1 MALKLPC
8 AALRKA
14 AAHRLV
20 TADTIPSMKLETFFP
35 YRLAVLAEQ
44 VSLATA
50 QVYRERFA
58 LSRDEWRVLA
68 ALAHQGEIRAADVK
82 DRTTLDK
89 MQVSRALARLED
101 QGLVARA
108 PDPDDGRASRVRL
121 LPAGTALY
129 RKIVPMVQAREEY
142 LLSDLTPQ
150 EVEVFAAAID
160 KVEVRARQLTRQG

>member
-1 MALKLPC
+1 MGVFAGW
-8 AALRKA
+8 
-14 AAHRLV
+14 HEVV
-20 TADTIPSMKLETFFP
+20 TRATIQGMELEKFFP

-68 ALAHQGEIRAADVK
+68 ALAHQGEVRTADVK

-89 MQVSRALARLED
+89 MQVSRALARLERD
-101 QGLVARA
+101 GLVARL
-108 PDPDDGRASRVRL
+108 PDPDDGRAWRVRL
-121 LPAGTALY
+121 LPAGMALY

-142 LLSDLTPQ
+142 LLSDLTAQ
-150 EVEVFAAAID
+150 EREVLAGAIE
-160 KVEVRARQLTRQG
+160 KVEARARQLARQG

>member
-1 MALKLPC
+1 
-8 AALRKA
+8 
-14 AAHRLV
+14 
-20 TADTIPSMKLETFFP
+20 MKLETFFP

-58 LSRDEWRVLA
+58 LTRDEWRVLA
-68 ALAHQGEIRAADVK
+68 ALAHQGEVRAADVK

-89 MQVSRALARLED
+89 MQVSRALARLEA
-101 QGLVARA
+101 QGLVDRA

-150 EVEVFAAAID
+150 ERKVFAAAID

>member
-1 MALKLPC
+1 MQ
-8 AALRKA
+8 
-14 AAHRLV
+14 
-20 TADTIPSMKLETFFP
+20 LETFFP

-58 LSRDEWRVLA
+58 LTRDEWRVLA

-89 MQVSRALARLED
+89 MQVSRALARLEA

-121 LPAGTALY
+121 LPAGAALY

-150 EVEVFAAAID
+150 ELEVFAAAID

>member
-1 MALKLPC
+1 
-8 AALRKA
+8 
-14 AAHRLV
+14 
-20 TADTIPSMKLETFFP
+20 MKLETFFP

-58 LSRDEWRVLA
+58 LTRDEWRVLA
-68 ALAHQGEIRAADVK
+68 ALADQGEVRAADVK

-89 MQVSRALARLED
+89 MQVSRALARLEA
-101 QGLVARA
+101 QGLVDRA

-150 EVEVFAAAID
+150 ERKVFAAAID

>member
-1 MALKLPC
+1 
-8 AALRKA
+8 
-14 AAHRLV
+14 
-20 TADTIPSMKLETFFP
+20 MKLETFFP

-58 LSRDEWRVLA
+58 LTRDEWRVLA

-89 MQVSRALARLED
+89 MQVSRALARLEA

-121 LPAGTALY
+121 LPAGAALY

-150 EVEVFAAAID
+150 ELEVFAAAID

>member
-1 MALKLPC
+1 ME
-8 AALRKA
+8 
-14 AAHRLV
+14 
-20 TADTIPSMKLETFFP
+20 LEKFFP

-50 QVYRERFA
+50 QVYRERFS
-58 LSRDEWRVLA
+58 LSRDDWRVLA
-68 ALAHQGEIRAADVK
+68 ALADQGEVRAADVK

-89 MQVSRALARLED
+89 MQVSRALARLEAA
-101 QGLVARA
+101 GVVARA
-108 PDPDDGRASRVRL
+108 ADPNDGRAWRVRL

-150 EVEVFAAAID
+150 ELEVLAGAID
-160 KVEVRARQLTRQG
+160 KVEARARQLTRQG

>member
-1 MALKLPC
+1 MQ
-8 AALRKA
+8 
-14 AAHRLV
+14 
-20 TADTIPSMKLETFFP
+20 LETFFP

-58 LSRDEWRVLA
+58 LTRDEWRVLA

-89 MQVSRALARLED
+89 MQVSRALARLEA
-101 QGLVARA
+101 QGLAARA

-121 LPAGTALY
+121 LPAGNALY

-142 LLSDLTPQ
+142 LLSDLSPQ
-150 EVEVFAAAID
+150 ERDVFAAAID

>member
-1 MALKLPC
+1 
-8 AALRKA
+8 
-14 AAHRLV
+14 
-20 TADTIPSMKLETFFP
+20 
-35 YRLAVLAEQ
+35 VLAEQ

-121 LPAGTALY
+121 LPAGNALY

-150 EVEVFAAAID
+150 ERKVLAAAID

>member
-1 MALKLPC
+1 MKFAF
-8 AALRKA
+8 
-14 AAHRLV
+14 V
-20 TADTIPSMKLETFFP
+20 TALYGADITSGPDHAC
-35 YRLAVLAEQ
+35 RVLAEQ

-89 MQVSRALARLED
+89 MQVSRALARLEA

-121 LPAGTALY
+121 LPAGNALY
-129 RKIVPMVQAREEY
+129 RKIVPMVQAREDY

-150 EVEVFAAAID
+150 ERKVFAAAID